1 MGREVGRNCEESR
14 EENCNENI
22 LYKKKLFQFLEKEDN
37 SEETN
42 KLIEI

>member
-1 MGREVGRNCEESR
+1 MGREVGRNWEESR

-22 LYKKKLFQFLEKEDN
+22 LHEKNLFQFLGKEDN
-37 SEETN
+37 SEEIN

>member
-22 LYKKKLFQFLEKEDN
+22 LYEKN
-37 SEETN
+37 YFNFWKRKTIARKQTN
-42 KLIEI
+42 